1 WSSIFGTIKYWI
13 SLIWNKVKDGW
24 DAIKKKVVDT
34 VTGAKDA
41 VVDKFT
47 DMYNGAKK
55 WIDNIGS
62 YIDDAKK
69 WMKDKAVSLGKSVA
83 NGAIS
88 GLNKMIGG
96 INKISK
102 AITSKKL
109 MDEIPELSTGT
120 SKGKPKSNSKGQLKQ
135 PTTAVV
141 NDRGRGNGQGPNG

>member
-1 WSSIFGTIKYWI
+1 
-13 SLIWNKVKDGW
+13 
-24 DAIKKKVVDT
+24 
-34 VTGAKDA
+34 
-41 VVDKFT
+41 
-47 DMYNGAKK
+47 
-55 WIDNIGS
+55 
-62 YIDDAKK
+62 
-69 WMKDKAVSLGKSVA
+69 GKSVA

-141 NDRGRGNGQGPNG
+141 NDKRRGNGRGPNGHQEVIQKYNSQMLAPKDKYIEI